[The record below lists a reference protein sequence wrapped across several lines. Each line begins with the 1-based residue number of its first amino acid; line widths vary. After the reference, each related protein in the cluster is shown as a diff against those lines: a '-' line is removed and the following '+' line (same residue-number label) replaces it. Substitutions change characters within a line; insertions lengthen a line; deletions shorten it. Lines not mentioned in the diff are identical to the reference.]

1 MGAQPVLA
9 GGAAVLGGLCQRG
22 QVTVELLLTAG
33 THVAV
38 LCVAVDEREGGNP
51 SRGQP
56 ANPKPSCEAALWDSR
71 GFIVAFE
78 TQKLLKDVLHS

>member
-9 GGAAVLGGLCQRG
+9 GGTAVVWGLWERG

-38 LCVAVDEREGGNP
+38 PCVAVDERDGGNP
-51 SRGQP
+51 PREQP
-56 ANPKPSCEAALWDSR
+56 ATPKPS
-71 GFIVAFE
+71 
-78 TQKLLKDVLHS
+78 